1 MTRKYKKWFAD
12 MFRNR
17 LFRYVQVGKQIKVQ
31 YNGQIMTKEDLN
43 YLYDIHEKNKAK

>member
-1 MTRKYKKWFAD
+1 

-43 YLYDIHEKNKAK
+43 YLYNIHEKNKAK